1 MKSPSLAKVLVV
13 DDDSFI
19 RASLE
24 AMLKNSGFDVVT
36 SPNVREALISYR
48 SDPVEIALIDVDLGL
63 GPSGIDLANALRRSN
78 SRIGIIFLTTFL
90 DPRFADSRNL
100 GLPNG
105 SRYLV
110 KSEIE
115 NLAQV
120 VSIILQT
127 KHKPFNNNVNQM
139 NRYEELTDVQIEVWR
154 SVAQGLSTAQIA
166 SQRGVSEKAI
176 EAIIARIYQFLGIH
190 KDGTHNPR
198 ILLVNAFNKISGKA

>member
-1 MKSPSLAKVLVV
+1 MKSSILAKVLVV

-24 AMLKNSGFDVVT
+24 GMLKNSGFEVVA
-36 SPNVREALISYR
+36 SSNVRDALIAYR
-48 SDPVEIALIDVDLGL
+48 AEPVDIALIDVDLGL
-63 GPSGIDLANALRRSN
+63 GPSGIDLANALRRHD

-100 GLPNG
+100 GLPKG

-110 KSEIE
+110 KSEVE

-120 VSIILQT
+120 ISIILQT

-139 NRYEELTDVQIEVWR
+139 NRYEELTDIQIEVWR

-176 EAIIARIYQFLGIH
+176 EAILARIYQFLDIR

-198 ILLVNAFNKISGKA
+198 ILLVNAFNKISGKL